1 MVAALTGRMPAMFAS
16 CVAYVPYTALVL
28 NQAHRVDRIKVR
40 SAFREVKCITG
51 KIIVPDGPKAL

>member
-1 MVAALTGRMPAMFAS
+1 VPADGRGEPWIRDRATS
-16 CVAYVPYTALVL
+16 TALML

-51 KIIVPDGPKAL
+51 KIIAPDGPKAL